1 MADKNKIYL
10 CLHNT
15 NVVGVGNTLAKLVN
29 NTFELI
35 ANNNYSFYYR
45 RLKNVDE
52 VEVLIKG
59 NVYKIVRF
67 YYAK

>member
-10 CLHNT
+10 CLHNS
-15 NVVGVGNTLAKLVN
+15 NVISAGNTLAKLVN

-35 ANNNYSFYYR
+35 ANNNYYFYNR
-45 RLKNVDE
+45 KLKSADE
-52 VEVLIKG
+52 YEFVING
-59 NVYKIVRF
+59 SVYKIIRF